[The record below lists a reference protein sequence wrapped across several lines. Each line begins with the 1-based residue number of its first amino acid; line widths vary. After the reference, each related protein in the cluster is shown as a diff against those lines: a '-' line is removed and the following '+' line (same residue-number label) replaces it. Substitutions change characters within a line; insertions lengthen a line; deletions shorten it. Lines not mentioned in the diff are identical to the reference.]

1 MRWGHDH
8 VVVAVLRRLRHGP
21 LKRFDAFWL
30 LLGRCWR
37 WLFRR
42 LGGAVSLSHK
52 IGPYGPFRLDGF
64 FAFSNF
70 AQWGNRHNE
79 GFAACVEACR
89 GRRCV
94 LDVGAHIGLVTLP
107 MASVLSPAGRIVSFE
122 PGAVNRGYLERH
134 VALNNF
140 NSVVTIENKLVGAQD
155 GARVAF
161 FELDDA
167 AGQNTTIEG
176 VLPAGVRR
184 SIVAQVSLDC
194 YCERTGLSPE
204 VIKIDV
210 EGAEIDVLR
219 GARNTLK
226 TSRPVVF
233 LSVHPRQI
241 QTAGRSLDEL
251 DAVIAEVGYESRHID
266 GSAVST
272 YALREYVLR
281 PVTAASSAHKQTMPD
296 PEY

>member
-1 MRWGHDH
+1 

-70 AQWGNRHNE
+70 AQWGDRHNE

-107 MASVLSPAGRIVSFE
+107 VASVLAPGGRVVSFE
-122 PGAVNRGYLERH
+122 PGTINRSYLERH
-134 VALNNF
+134 IALNNF
-140 NSVVTIENKLVGAQD
+140 EGIVTVESVLVGA
-155 GARVAF
+155 RENESVMF
-161 FELDDA
+161 FELDEA
-167 AGQNTTIEG
+167 AGQNTTIMG
-176 VLPAGVRR
+176 VLPAGARR
-184 SIVAQVSLDC
+184 STVPQVSLDH
-194 YCERTGLSPE
+194 YCEQAGLSPE

-219 GARNTLK
+219 GARKILNAA
-226 TSRPVVF
+226 RPLVF

-241 QTAGRSLDEL
+241 RSARRSLDEL
-251 DAVIAEVGYESRHID
+251 NAVIAEVGYECRHID
-266 GSAVST
+266 GSAVSA

-281 PVTAASSAHKQTMPD
+281 PIAAAPRAH
-296 PEY
+296 